1 MQLWI
6 TDGNSQS
13 SNQKDVFVELRKSC
27 DYVIWSMPDSS
38 IFWEGVR
45 VKEDLGLGL
54 QVFLDVDDTL
64 VLEAA
69 VHGEVV
75 LAVTL
80 LGGNA
85 DLGIIPKLSQLEQR
99 YISSKG
105 VSVLKLIAPKVT
117 CFVIFSLFS

>member
-1 MQLWI
+1 M
-6 TDGNSQS
+6 
-13 SNQKDVFVELRKSC
+13 
-27 DYVIWSMPDSS
+27 
-38 IFWEGVR
+38 
-45 VKEDLGLGL
+45 
-54 QVFLDVDDTL
+54 DVDDTL

-99 YISSKG
+99 YIVWK
-105 VSVLKLIAPKVT
+105 
-117 CFVIFSLFS
+117 